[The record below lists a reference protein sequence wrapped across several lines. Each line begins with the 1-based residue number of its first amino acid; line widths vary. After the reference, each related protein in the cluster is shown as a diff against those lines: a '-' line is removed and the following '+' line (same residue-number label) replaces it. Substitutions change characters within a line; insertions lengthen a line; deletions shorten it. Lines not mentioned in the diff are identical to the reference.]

1 MTNKRRRPSKI
12 LSMTT
17 LNTIALVAISLCL
30 LTTQIELHN
39 LKNTVENNIKE
50 DIKTSKFECNETAGT
65 GGLVCE
71 KVGVV
76 PIDKDLL
83 KKETLEKIYLDK

>member
-50 DIKTSKFECNETAGT
+50 DIKTTQFECNETTAT
-65 GGLVCE
+65 GDLVCE
-71 KVGVV
+71 K
-76 PIDKDLL
+76 
-83 KKETLEKIYLDK
+83 KIIIKTNTYRSY